1 MSLNPYIWLRLGIAL
16 ILFIIP
22 GICAYGL
29 LVEKSMLTFSHIT
42 FGFVIS
48 HLMFAVLGAMGRF
61 FHFSFETIKLLM
73 AAAGSVLTI
82 LYLLSLTGNRI
93 KIQIK
98 KIRKNDLLPVL
109 LMIFVSL
116 TACLIVIQRVLTDD
130 DLTYLAYITNWQNS
144 LH

>member
-1 MSLNPYIWLRLGIAL
+1 MNLFHMAPDLRQEKMGKWAIFIAFACFCLWYLPWQMSLNPYIWLRLGIAL

-73 AAAGSVLTI
+73 AAAGSV
-82 LYLLSLTGNRI
+82 
-93 KIQIK
+93 
-98 KIRKNDLLPVL
+98 
-109 LMIFVSL
+109 
-116 TACLIVIQRVLTDD
+116 
-130 DLTYLAYITNWQNS
+130 
-144 LH
+144 